1 MDTSR
6 GAQRERSNSMKLFEI
21 NNEIE
26 SLIDMETGEI
36 LDEDKLHKLQIDR
49 HEKLRNIAF
58 VYLNA
63 VSDSKELDEQVK
75 KFTARRNAAKATA
88 EWAKA
93 TLARELEGKEMKE
106 AEFKISYRK
115 SKSVEIANAD
125 DVPLAYHIPQA
136 DKIDKASILALLK
149 AGESVPGAELIE
161 KSNIQIK

>member
-1 MDTSR
+1 
-6 GAQRERSNSMKLFEI
+6 MKLFEI

-36 LDEDKLHKLQIDR
+36 LDEDKLHQLQIDR

-136 DKIDKASILALLK
+136 DKIDKVSILALLK